1 MTTPP
6 LKPLSSNTPDQPAA
20 GKGMPAKD
28 PKPQKPMTNRQPDAS
43 DGSAEDSLESPN
55 DRDQATDMTNGQVDP
70 HIKQAAKDLENGL
83 QDTSEGLETD
93 RAYKK
98 L

>member
-6 LKPLSSNTPDQPAA
+6 LKPLSSNTPDQRAA

-28 PKPQKPMTNRQPDAS
+28 PKPQKPMTTRQPDAS

>member
-1 MTTPP
+1 
-6 LKPLSSNTPDQPAA
+6 
-20 GKGMPAKD
+20 MPAKD

-55 DRDQATDMTNGQVDP
+55 DRDQAIDMTSGQVDP
-70 HIKQAAKDLENGL
+70 HIRQAAKDLENGL

>member
-1 MTTPP
+1 MTTPS
-6 LKPLSSNTPDQPAA
+6 LKPFLSNTPKQPAA

-55 DRDQATDMTNGQVDP
+55 DRDQATDMTSDQVDP
-70 HIKQAAKDLENGL
+70 HIRQAAKDLENGL

-93 RAYKK
+93 RAYKN